1 MVFFPSSASAN
12 LGQSGS
18 NLIGPGILTLW
29 SVAAHP
35 VGEGKRAALGELNSY
50 DHGYDGEIFYLGLAL
65 GER

>member
-1 MVFFPSSASAN
+1 M
-12 LGQSGS
+12 
-18 NLIGPGILTLW
+18 W